1 VSQQVRAALSSFAI
15 RAVDMVRLLDT
26 TLVCAV
32 ATILIVRTQLWLTNY
47 PQLGGKGLHI
57 AHLLW
62 GGLLMLVAIVVLL
75 AFVSPSAR
83 AVAAVVGGVGLG
95 LFVDELGKFVTADNN
110 YFFKPTA
117 AIIYCF
123 FIAFFIAIR
132 SLDRR
137 RVFTQREYLVNV
149 IEILKEGALRDLDE
163 SRRQRALALLAR
175 ADQSDP
181 LVPELRRML
190 EGVDVRSTAPT
201 AAARAAGRVRAALS
215 SAPNRPWFA
224 PAVLMFFRLWA
235 LLSVLQVISLLA
247 FGTAELSSAEVFRV
261 GPRIATNPLGS
272 AQVAFLKWA
281 DLAASLLA
289 TGFVL
294 AGLYFFAQGRR
305 LAAFTMFERAVL
317 ISIFFTQ
324 VFAFVY
330 SQFAAVF
337 GLFFNLILFVAVRAM
352 LSRELEL
359 DGLRSDAEQRPSK
372 LAPSAEST

>member
-1 VSQQVRAALSSFAI
+1 MSEQVHAALSSFPV

-26 TLVCAV
+26 TLVCAI

-95 LFVDELGKFVTADNN
+95 LFIDELGKFVTADNN

-123 FIAFFIAIR
+123 FIVFFLAIR
-132 SLDRR
+132 GLDRR
-137 RVFTQREYLVNV
+137 RAFTQREYLVNV
-149 IEILKEGALRDLDE
+149 IEILKEGALHDLDE
-163 SRRQRALALLAR
+163 SKRQRALALLAR

-190 EGVDVRSTAPT
+190 QGMDARSAAPT
-201 AAARAAGRVRAALS
+201 AAARSARRIRVAFSNVRD
-215 SAPNRPWFA
+215 RPWFA
-224 PAVLMFFRLWA
+224 RVVVMFFSLWA
-235 LLSVLQVISLLA
+235 LLSVLQVASLLA
-247 FGTAELSSAEVFRV
+247 FGTAELSSAKVLRV
-261 GPRIATNPLGS
+261 GPRIASSPLGS
-272 AQVAFLKWA
+272 GQVEFLKWA
-281 DLAASLLA
+281 DLAASLAA

-294 AGLYFFAQGRR
+294 AGLYLFAQSRR
-305 LAAFTMFERAVL
+305 VAAFTMFERAVL
-317 ISIFFTQ
+317 VSIFFTQ

-337 GLFFNLILFVAVRAM
+337 GLFLELILFVAVRAT

-359 DGLRSDAEQRPSK
+359 EDIRSDAEPRPNK
-372 LAPSAEST
+372 LTARAEST

>member
-1 VSQQVRAALSSFAI
+1 
-15 RAVDMVRLLDT
+15 MVRLLDT

-83 AVAAVVGGVGLG
+83 TVAAVVGGVGLG
-95 LFVDELGKFVTADNN
+95 LFIDELGKFVTADNN

-123 FIAFFIAIR
+123 FIVFFIAIR
-132 SLDRR
+132 GLDRR
-137 RVFTQREYLVNV
+137 RAFTQREYVVNI
-149 IEILKEGALRDLDE
+149 IEILKEGALHDLDE
-163 SRRQRALALLAR
+163 PKQQRAFALLAR

-181 LVPELRRML
+181 LVPQLRRML
-190 EGVDVRSTAPT
+190 EGMDAPPAT
-201 AAARAAGRVRAALS
+201 PSAAARLAWRVRLAVS
-215 SAPNRPWFA
+215 RVPDRPWFA
-224 PAVLMFFRLWA
+224 SVVVVLFSLWA
-235 LLSVLQVISLLA
+235 LLSVLQVVSLIV
-247 FGTAELSSAEVFRV
+247 FGTAELSSPQALGV
-261 GPRIATNPLGS
+261 GPRIPHRPLAAS
-272 AQVAFLKWA
+272 QVDFLKWV
-281 DLAASLLA
+281 DLTASLVA

-294 AGLYFFAQGRR
+294 AGLYFFAQSRR
-305 LAAFTMFERAVL
+305 VAAFTMFERAVL

-324 VFAFVY
+324 VFAFLY

-337 GLFFNLILFVAVRAM
+337 GLFFDLILFVAVRAM

-359 DGLRSDAEQRPSK
+359 EDLRSGVGQRK
-372 LAPSAEST
+372 RLTAHAEST

>member
-1 VSQQVRAALSSFAI
+1 
-15 RAVDMVRLLDT
+15 MVRLLDT

-123 FIAFFIAIR
+123 FIVLFLVIR
-132 SLDRR
+132 GLGRR
-137 RVFTQREYLVNV
+137 RAFTQREYLLNV
-149 IEILKEGALRDLDE
+149 IEILKEGALHDLDE
-163 SRRQRALALLAR
+163 AKRERALALLAR

-181 LVPELRRML
+181 LVPELRTMIQGMDARA
-190 EGVDVRSTAPT
+190 ETPT
-201 AAARAAGRVRAALS
+201 VAARAAERIRVALS
-215 SAPNRPWFA
+215 NVRDRRWFA
-224 PAVLMFFRLWA
+224 PLVVMFFSLWA
-235 LLSVLQVISLLA
+235 LLSVMQVASLLV
-247 FGTAELSSAEVFRV
+247 FGTAELSSAKALRV
-261 GPRIATNPLGS
+261 GPRIASSALGS
-272 AQVAFLKWA
+272 GQVDFLKWA
-281 DLAASLLA
+281 DLVAVLAA

-294 AGLYFFAQGRR
+294 VGLYFFAQNRR
-305 LAAFTMFERAVL
+305 VAAFTMFERAVL
-317 ISIFFTQ
+317 VSIFFTQ

-337 GLFFNLILFVAVRAM
+337 GLFFNLILFVAVRAT

-359 DGLRSDAEQRPSK
+359 EYLRSGISTRRC
-372 LAPSAEST
+372 SAGAR